1 MPSYNV
7 TVSTEF
13 TMQVDANSPEEAAN
27 SFTSIPNEENDFSI
41 SIVSVEEIL
50 PQRTAPAP
58 GEYVS
63 LRSFHNNQSQEQN
76 NYNAF
81 VTQPAV
87 SSFYTR
93 LVPFIR

>member
-13 TMQVDANSPEEAAN
+13 TMQVDANSPEEAVN
-27 SFTSIPNEENDFSI
+27 SFTSIPNEENDLSI
-41 SIVSVEEIL
+41 SIVSVEEIR
-50 PQRTAPAP
+50 PQTRVT
-58 GEYVS
+58 GSDEYVS
-63 LRSFHNNQSQEQN
+63 LRSFHNSQAQEQN

-81 VTQPAV
+81 AAEPIS